1 MHSEN
6 INRSARHS
14 LASWNQENFVLY
26 FVQLQFFKTVYFN
39 KQSNYKMKQLLRL
52 ELKFLS
58 KFPNTAVPLPL
69 FILFHTIIKNSI
81 FLVCVTQHDEN
92 VSSWKRKN
100 MSAGCILLYAYV
112 VSELSL
118 NNFKTDQKK
127 KKKCFGWGAGCG
139 RIYWNGMRDRGMNP
153 LSAVSHTPGHKIKG
167 SAAWTEW
174 PLHLQCSRI
183 QVWMCTQTW
192 TDSQRSFPF
201 WNH

>member
-1 MHSEN
+1 M
-6 INRSARHS
+6 
-14 LASWNQENFVLY
+14 
-26 FVQLQFFKTVYFN
+26 YFN

-58 KFPNTAVPLPL
+58 KFPNTAVPLSL

-118 NNFKTDQKK
+118 NNFKTDKK
-127 KKKCFGWGAGCG
+127 KKKKVLWMRCRVWKDLLKRNAGQRNESLIRCVTHS
-139 RIYWNGMRDRGMNP
+139 RSQD
-153 LSAVSHTPGHKIKG
+153 KG
-167 SAAWTEW
+167 IS
-174 PLHLQCSRI
+174 C
-183 QVWMCTQTW
+183 M
-192 TDSQRSFPF
+192 D
-201 WNH
+201 